1 MAVAYKFM
9 ANYHFKK
16 GHHGDAYVA
25 AQKCLEYPES
35 KEEGKSLLRQI
46 NALASSDPPEERE
59 EGHEAME
66 ESGGL
71 ESFPLRGFVSEGQ
84 RRA

>member
-16 GHHGDAYVA
+16 EHHGDAYVA

-46 NALASSDPPEERE
+46 NALASAEPPGERI
-59 EGHEAME
+59 EGHDAME
-66 ESGGL
+66 ESVI
-71 ESFPLRGFVSEGQ
+71 EAFPLRSFVADGQ
-84 RRA
+84 RRI